1 MSVTMGTTD
10 RSPTLDESW
19 TSRAACAGGAG
30 RSGVSAGADPDAMFV
45 QGAAQRDARLVCFAC
60 PVRMECLLEAFETGM
75 EFGVWGGLTERERR
89 AMVRQAAGSGV
100 PWRQRLLYDS
110 GAAGAVRAGTS
121 AGGRAG
127 RGPGHAPSRG
137 AVTCG
142 PGSDAQRAVRSCPS
156 LSA

>member
-1 MSVTMGTTD
+1 MSVTIGTTD
-10 RSPTLDESW
+10 RGPTLDESW

-30 RSGVSAGADPDAMFV
+30 RTGVGAGADPDAMFV

-89 AMVRQAAGSGV
+89 ARVRQAAGSGV

-110 GAAGAVRAGTS
+110 ELRARFEQERLRAAEPVEARGARRRAG
-121 AGGRAG
+121 
-127 RGPGHAPSRG
+127 
-137 AVTCG
+137 
-142 PGSDAQRAVRSCPS
+142 
-156 LSA
+156 L